1 MDRFDGDPRLVITQN
16 GATLDY
22 QGGQPVMDQ
31 GLENEAQIRL
41 FTREGWCGNVFL
53 RPENQI
59 GSPFEAAIIGQAI
72 TLSSMEKI
80 RNLADIALNGPAFPD
95 RKITVENPTSD
106 RVLLTADLGPGKAKL
121 SFQRNGANWA
131 AQATNPASARLN

>member
-1 MDRFDGDPRLVITQN
+1 MDRFSGDPRLVITQN

-22 QGGQPVMDQ
+22 QGGQPIMDQ

-59 GSPFEAAIIGQAI
+59 GSPFEAAVIGQAV
-72 TLSSMEKI
+72 TLSGLEKI
-80 RNLADIALNGPAFPD
+80 RNLADVSLTGPAFPD
-95 RKITVENPTSD
+95 RKIVVTNPIAD
-106 RVLLTADLGPGKAKL
+106 RIDLVATLGPGKAPL
-121 SFQRNGANWA
+121 LFQRTGANWA
-131 AQATNPASARLN
+131 EQAKNPASARLS

>member
-1 MDRFDGDPRLVITQN
+1 
-16 GATLDY
+16 
-22 QGGQPVMDQ
+22 MDQ

-41 FTREGWCGNVFL
+41 FTRDGWCGNVFL

-59 GSPFEAAIIGQAI
+59 GSPFEAEIIGQAI
-72 TLSSMEKI
+72 TLSGMEKI

-95 RKITVENPTSD
+95 RKITVDNPTSD
-106 RVLLTADLGPGKAKL
+106 RVLLVSDLGPGKAKL

-131 AQATNPASARLN
+131 AQATNPASARLS

>member
-1 MDRFDGDPRLVITQN
+1 MTQN

-59 GSPFEAAIIGQAI
+59 GSPFEAAISGQAI
-72 TLSSMEKI
+72 TLSGLEKI
-80 RNLADIALNGPAFPD
+80 RNLADIALDGPAFPD
-95 RKITVENPTSD
+95 RKIIVENPTSD
-106 RVLLTADLGPGKAKL
+106 ITLLTADLGPGKAPL
-121 SFQRNGANWA
+121 LFQRNGTNWA
-131 AQATNPASARLN
+131 AQAQNPASARLN